1 MFFNN
6 NLLLRNSF
14 YLIKQ
19 NTILYVL
26 EWVKKTQVKFLSKEL
41 NLIDGLVEALSMLLH
56 NLFLVNEKLLLMLLV
71 GLPLPSSLQLGLLRQ
86 GL

>member
-26 EWVKKTQVKFLSKEL
+26 EWVKKTQVKFLSKDL